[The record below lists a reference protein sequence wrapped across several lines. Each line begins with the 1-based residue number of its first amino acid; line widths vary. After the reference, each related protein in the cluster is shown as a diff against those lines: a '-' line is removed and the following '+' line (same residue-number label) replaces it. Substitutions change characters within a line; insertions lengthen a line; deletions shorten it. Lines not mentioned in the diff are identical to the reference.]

1 MGLQKFELFF
11 RFLSESGMLSR
22 STDMKRDIFHRLYFH
37 VVWATAGRLPVLE
50 GRRERAIVCIT
61 TVAQKFGAH
70 VLACNTMPDHVH
82 LLISLPPVDL
92 AHFIGKVKG
101 GSSFALNRQTDETHT
116 LRWQDGY
123 GVISLR
129 ASDTSTVI
137 RYIEEQDRIHTQR
150 KLWQTLECTE
160 LEEP

>member
-1 MGLQKFELFF
+1 
-11 RFLSESGMLSR
+11 
-22 STDMKRDIFHRLYFH
+22 MKRDIFHRLYFH
-37 VVWATAGRLPVLE
+37 VVWTTAGRLPALE
-50 GRRERAIVCIT
+50 GRRERAVACIT
-61 TVAQKFGAH
+61 TIAQKFGAH

-82 LLISLPPVDL
+82 LLISLPPIDL

-101 GSSFALNRQTDETHT
+101 GSSFALNRQTDDTHT

-137 RYIEEQDRIHTQR
+137 RYIEEQDHIHTQR
-150 KLWQTLECTE
+150 NLWQTLERTE
-160 LEEP
+160 PDEIT